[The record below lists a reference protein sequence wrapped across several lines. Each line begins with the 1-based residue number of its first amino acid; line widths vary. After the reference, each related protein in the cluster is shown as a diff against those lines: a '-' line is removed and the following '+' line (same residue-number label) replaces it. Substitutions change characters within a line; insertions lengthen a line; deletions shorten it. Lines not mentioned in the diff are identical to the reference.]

1 MEIRIVEDVCTGC
14 ELCIKACAFNAISLV
29 NKIAVINENCTLCG
43 ACVDAC
49 NFEAIEFN
57 RPAAAT
63 DQSQEDL
70 AAYRDIWT
78 FVELSGNDEVRK
90 VSLELL
96 STSREIADTLD
107 ERVGAVVLGADPGKH
122 CDELAAH
129 GADVI
134 YLAEHDSLGE
144 YSTRHYSRVMTD
156 LITSHKPSVVL
167 FPATHL
173 GRDLAPRVAAS
184 VGTGL
189 TADCTGLSVT
199 DGLLLQSRPAFGGN
213 IMADIICP
221 NTRPQM
227 ATVRPNVL
235 KVNEPICDPSAGI
248 IRVPVT
254 LAEEDDPRVVIKDVI
269 RTIVQGS
276 RNLEEVDIVV
286 SGGRGLESSNNFSVL
301 EELAETLG
309 AAVGASRAA
318 VDAGWRPRSD
328 QVGQTGKTVSPK
340 LYIACGI
347 SGKIQ
352 HQVGMKGSDIIV
364 AINTDPEAPIFNIAD
379 YGIVG
384 DLFEIVP
391 VLNSEIQKI
400 AGLEPKD
407 DDSNC

>member
-1 MEIRIVEDVCTGC
+1 MEIRVLEKVCTGC
-14 ELCIKACAFNAISLV
+14 GLCVKACAFSAITLV

-49 NFEAIEFN
+49 VFEAIEFD
-57 RPAAAT
+57 RPDAAAL
-63 DQSQEDL
+63 QQDL
-70 AAYRDIWT
+70 SEYRDIWT
-78 FVELSGNDEVRK
+78 FVELSDEKVRK

-96 STSREIADTLD
+96 STSREIADILK
-107 ERVGAVVLGADPGKH
+107 ERVCAVVLGTDPGKH
-122 CDELAAH
+122 SDDLAAY

-134 YLAEHDSLGE
+134 YLAEHTSLGQ
-144 YSTRHYSRVMTD
+144 YSTHQYSRVMTY
-156 LITSHKPSVVL
+156 LITNYKPSVVL

-184 VGTGL
+184 VRTGL
-189 TADCTGLSVT
+189 TADCTGLSVK

-235 KVNEPICDPSAGI
+235 KVNEALCEPNAEI

-254 LAEEDDPRVVIKDVI
+254 LDDADPKIVVKDII
-269 RTIVQGS
+269 RTIQRGS

-286 SGGRGLESSNNFSVL
+286 SGGRGVGSEEDFAIL

-328 QVGQTGKTVSPK
+328 QIGQTGKTVSPK

-352 HQVGMKGSDIIV
+352 HLVGMKGSDIIV
-364 AINTDPEAPIFNIAD
+364 AINTDPEAPIFGVAD

-391 VLNSEIQKI
+391 VLNSEIKKI
-400 AGLEPKD
+400 AGLGPKED
-407 DDSNC
+407 GLNCI